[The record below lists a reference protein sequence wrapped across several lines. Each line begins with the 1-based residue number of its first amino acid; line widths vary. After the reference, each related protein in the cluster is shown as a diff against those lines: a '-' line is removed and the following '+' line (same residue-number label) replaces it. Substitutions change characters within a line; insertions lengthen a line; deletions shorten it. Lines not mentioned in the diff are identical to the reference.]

1 MGPIPINVARSS
13 TSHVFGLD
21 RHQRRAELQHDPILA
36 TSKQSADMAAIGIIG
51 FILSLTVTVSLRR
64 LFPRNVVPLV
74 STSFEEAVTLLERA
88 EAINIPDV
96 SEYRANLAI
105 LRPQFLQ
112 MRTESHR
119 SPGFFQQFYLL
130 FLCGLTWRL
139 YHLKSQVDAIRR
151 RIELAVDEHQLAF
164 HTNANA

>member
-1 MGPIPINVARSS
+1 MWATGISSFGLQLVRPMGPIPINVARSS

-36 TSKQSADMAAIGIIG
+36 TSKQSA
-51 FILSLTVTVSLRR
+51 
-64 LFPRNVVPLV
+64 VPLV

-151 RIELAVDEHQLAF
+151 RIEVELINLLHSPPTDETFPAGRG
-164 HTNANA
+164 